1 MAYYVRKI
9 ARAKWCPLD
18 RRAKNTL
25 SNYKADTIANDLKTS
40 SNTLSLWKVD
50 SLSITDTEPIIVV
63 NSLLGDTISKIDLL
77 FIPES
82 YLDQF
87 TLEPSAGNTVVSQC
101 VDRHY
106 NVVSLTV
113 RSHILFAYSVIL
125 PLLAQAAAS
134 PGNGDIVQRYT
145 EKQQFVLLEKW
156 LADGRLTFKDLK
168 EKQQNDIL
176 TYRQKQANH

>member
-9 ARAKWCPLD
+9 ARSKWCTLEQD
-18 RRAKNTL
+18 AANTL

-40 SNTLSLWKVD
+40 SNTLSLWKVE
-50 SLSITDTEPIIVV
+50 SLSIEDTEPIIVV

-82 YLDQF
+82 CLAQF
-87 TLEPSAGNTVVSQC
+87 TLEQSDGNTVVSQC
-101 VDRHY
+101 IDRHY

-113 RSHILFAYSVIL
+113 RSHLLFAHSVIL

-134 PGNGDIVQRYT
+134 SGNGNIIRRYS
-145 EKQQFVLLEKW
+145 EKAQLVLLEKW
-156 LADGRLTFKDLK
+156 IADGRLDFDDLK
-168 EKQQNDIL
+168 EKQQNAIL
-176 TYRQKQANH
+176 TYRQRQVGH